1 MELLNRDHIAK
12 HSEIKQK
19 QEFKY
24 LGATR
29 KRKRLKLFALNH
41 DTGEV
46 YEVKLEVRKAYD
58 VTTKRE
64 NSIYKAVIN
73 PSHKPVF
80 ALNLKNAKRKL
91 MKFKIKYHENNN
103 I

>member
-1 MELLNRDHIAK
+1 MELLNKDHIEK
-12 HSEIKQK
+12 HSEIKKK

-29 KRKRLKLFALNH
+29 KKKGLKLFALDN

-46 YEVKLEVRKAYD
+46 YEVNLEKRKAYD
-58 VTTKRE
+58 VTTRKE
-64 NSIYKAVIN
+64 NSIYRAVVN
-73 PSHKPVF
+73 PNHKPVF

-91 MKFKIKYHENNN
+91 LKFKLKIK
-103 I
+103 